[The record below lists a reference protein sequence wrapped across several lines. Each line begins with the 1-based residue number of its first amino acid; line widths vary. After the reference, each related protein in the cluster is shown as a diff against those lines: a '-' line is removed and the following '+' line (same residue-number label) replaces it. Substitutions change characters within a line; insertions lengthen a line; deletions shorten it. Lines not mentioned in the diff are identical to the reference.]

1 MPVTTSSDS
10 NLTNQTQSNR
20 PSNQF
25 KDDYSLQGTI
35 VYYILFMCFV
45 GLVVLGLHNAIRA
58 YRTGKFKCKSI
69 LIFYVSSIVVIFL
82 RIMLF
87 TDQFIDYSWNF
98 YVIFLI
104 TMPTFVY
111 LITGLSQ
118 VMCSFELI
126 IKFKNLE
133 INESV
138 GKS

>member
-1 MPVTTSSDS
+1 MPTKKQTVEAYTS
-10 NLTNQTQSNR
+10 R
-20 PSNQF
+20 PKNPI

-35 VYYILFMCFV
+35 VYYILFTCFIA
-45 GLVVLGLHNAIRA
+45 LAALGVHNTVRA
-58 YRTGKFKCKSI
+58 YRMGKFKCKSI
-69 LIFYVSSIVVIFL
+69 LIFYVSSLTVIFL

-87 TDQFIDYSWNF
+87 TDQFINYTWNF

-104 TMPTFVY
+104 TMPTFIY
-111 LITGLSQ
+111 LVTGLSQ

-138 GKS
+138 GAT

>member
-1 MPVTTSSDS
+1 MLVSTTSQA
-10 NLTNQTQSNR
+10 NVTIQTQSSR

-45 GLVVLGLHNAIRA
+45 GLAVLGVHNSIRA
-58 YRTGKFKCKSI
+58 YRMGKFKCKSI

-82 RIMLF
+82 RVMLF
-87 TDQFIDYSWNF
+87 TDQFIDYTWNF

-111 LITGLSQ
+111 LITGLS
-118 VMCSFELI
+118 
-126 IKFKNLE
+126 
-133 INESV
+133 
-138 GKS
+138 

>member
-1 MPVTTSSDS
+1 
-10 NLTNQTQSNR
+10 
-20 PSNQF
+20 
-25 KDDYSLQGTI
+25 
-35 VYYILFMCFV
+35 MCFV
-45 GLVVLGLHNAIRA
+45 GLAVLGVHNAIRA
-58 YRTGKFKCKSI
+58 YQMGKFKCKSI

-87 TDQFIDYSWNF
+87 TDQFIDYTWNF

-138 GKS
+138 GTP